1 MIQSLRLQSYK
12 GFSNTTIKFSKI
24 TCIIGENSTGKST
37 IIRAIRDLLTSD
49 NPISQNDCK
58 VGINDNN
65 TTSLLLTLQNGME
78 LSKNIQRGNREH
90 PKSLPECIRDV
101 NPIGSTYSFSLQDNK
116 NHNKPIKNQNITDIA
131 WLNILSQCDF
141 TLEKAAASTTSPID
155 ISKFEEDYTTDIS
168 EKFTKAFND
177 ILGVSIGRKY
187 KFQVFF
193 ACDGSHLV
201 VQFKIF
207 YREIDKESGKRSSW
221 VDLNYESPGFRTLIA
236 LCSYLFNDQDKS
248 EKIFVMDEPFRD
260 IHPKAQREVS
270 RMLQSLSQRFQIIYA
285 THSPH
290 LLPERDNVICTLT
303 ETAGDLSIC
312 KFEEY
317 PLNRFYDLSPLAL
330 DTFEEIKMSDSAIN
344 VIPEGTTDDKIYRK
358 LFENKGISDTI
369 HIVDMGG
376 SGNLENRIRLFA
388 TTDKPSLFVLD
399 PNEKVKKLGR
409 SRELI
414 AKHDHLFLL
423 ELPYQKD
430 NHVKKGIENLIPN
443 RIIEKAYKELEQVV
457 QLLTKQHHGEES
469 TEEYLILQKPDLA
482 DFFVNEAE
490 DDDYEFFKPVIE
502 KIKEIQN
509 YLCENQI

>member
-1 MIQSLRLQSYK
+1 MIQSLKLVSYK
-12 GFSNTTIKFSKI
+12 GFSDTTIKFSNI
-24 TCIIGENSTGKST
+24 TCIVGENSTGKST
-37 IIRAIRDLLTSD
+37 IIQAIRNLLQSD
-49 NPISQNDCK
+49 GAIPQTDCK
-58 VGINDNN
+58 VGTNDNN

-78 LSKNIQRGNREH
+78 LSKNIQRGNRER
-90 PKSLPECIRDV
+90 PNSLPKCIENV
-101 NPIGSTYSFSLQDNK
+101 NPIQTAYSFPLQDNK
-116 NHNKPIKNQNITDIA
+116 DRDKPIKNQNITDIA
-131 WLNILSQCDF
+131 WQNILSQCDF

-155 ISKFEEDYTTDIS
+155 ISRFEEDYTTEIS

-193 ACDGSHLV
+193 SCNGSHLV
-201 VQFKIF
+201 VEFKIF
-207 YREIDKESGKRSSW
+207 YREIDKESGKRSRL
-221 VDLNYESPGFRTLIA
+221 VDLKYESPGFLTLIA
-236 LCSYLFNDQDKS
+236 LCSYLFNDQDTSK
-248 EKIFVMDEPFRD
+248 KIFVMDEPFRD

-290 LLPERDNVICTLT
+290 LLPKRDNVICTLT
-303 ETAGDLSIC
+303 EAAGDLSIC

-358 LFENKGISDTI
+358 LFQNKGISDKI

-376 SGNLENRIRLFA
+376 SGNLENCIKLFA
-388 TTDKPSLFVLD
+388 TTDKPSLFILD
-399 PNEKVKKLGR
+399 PNEEVKKLGR

-443 RIIEKAYKELEQVV
+443 RIIEKAYKEQGQVV
-457 QLLTKQHHGEES
+457 QLLTKQHHGEEPS
-469 TEEYLILQKPDLA
+469 EQYLVLQKPDLV
-482 DFFVNEAE
+482 DFFLKE
-490 DDDYEFFKPVIE
+490 DDDNKYEFFSPVID

-509 YLCENQI
+509 SLSEN